1 MQNPPTRTWEP
12 SSSGIGRVRPKH
24 LWLRSAQ
31 VFLPD
36 IRRRH
41 TACGFRALVATSL
54 CKTPAEGV
62 LPHVPRGPKQPAGF
76 AHVRPQAIAKMP
88 ECWCTGCANA
98 NCGLAH
104 YQGRHTCGNTVR
116 VRGMPSMKGVCI
128 SCYCY
133 DCNNFPCSCR
143 SRRVDDRGGDST
155 VWQNSGYYGNCESS
169 SSWQTSIGDG
179 NVQGW
184 WWQSSTRQWLRPSG
198 NGNDQATMP
207 ALNDA
212 PYDAASIGNTSTSI
226 SDMVQL
232 IEDLLARV
240 RALENEVAAMKD
252 AEGKQSQ

>member
-1 MQNPPTRTWEP
+1 MEYFLLDAPM
-12 SSSGIGRVRPKH
+12 
-24 LWLRSAQ
+24 LWHDACWHRMVNAFFLREMVDHRCMMFNLRRGSVSAMGMLRQ
-31 VFLPD
+31 
-36 IRRRH
+36 
-41 TACGFRALVATSL
+41 A
-54 CKTPAEGV
+54 
-62 LPHVPRGPKQPAGF
+62 RGPKQPAGF

-133 DCNNFPCSCR
+133 DCNNFPCACR
-143 SRRVDDRGGDST
+143 SRRVDERGGDST
-155 VWQNSGYYGNCESS
+155 VWQNSRYYGNCNDQIQRCGGSS

-226 SDMVQL
+226 SDVVQL